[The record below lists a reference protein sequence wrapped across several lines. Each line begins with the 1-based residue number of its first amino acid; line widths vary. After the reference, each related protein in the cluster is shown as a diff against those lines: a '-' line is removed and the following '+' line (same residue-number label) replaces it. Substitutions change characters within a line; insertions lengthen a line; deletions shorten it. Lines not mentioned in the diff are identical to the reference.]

1 MNLTTK
7 NSANVTEYVYIC
19 KQIEKNRHIVSK
31 TIADCI

>member
-1 MNLTTK
+1 MNL
-7 NSANVTEYVYIC
+7 AIAICGNVTEYVYIC